1 MLLCFSFIGKTQDTL
16 LMNVVERSDS
26 NTVNI
31 LLENANTST
40 ESPVILQYLLKAQS
54 YLEKENNPLTL
65 FDIYTRIGKIY
76 QSEDLNDRALP
87 IFQKANS
94 LPSPPISKLQKIEL
108 MDFMAKAYFAV
119 GRIDS
124 ALLVYDEQLAY
135 FEKEKNYEGILK
147 TLQEKVNVFLDIQ
160 NYRMALDLNQQI
172 KSLVE
177 EKGNDDAHLAIINN
191 NIGYNF
197 NFLEEHD
204 RAIKY
209 FLLALDAHKKGAMKK
224 SSNQTNGKADSS
236 STKLDLAILYT
247 NIGIAFNNLDDS
259 KNSIKFL
266 QKAIKSNNQKSSR
279 VSNAYLQHLIASIY
293 LNNGDVYNALQ
304 FNDVAIFNAK
314 KRKDLQVLSNAYNTA
329 AEIQKQLYDY
339 ELALDFYQKH
349 FAIRDSLTLEDRLR
363 KQQILQTQL
372 LLEKS
377 EKEIKL
383 LLVNEK
389 IKDQAISTLQFE
401 KKFLASEAD
410 KLKLETAKI
419 SLEADQQQKELLLL
433 KNEQEIKDANL
444 RNSKLEAQ
452 KANQEL
458 DLIQIKLLA
467 EKKDREVEVAKQ
479 QQQLA
484 EMETANASAEKEKAE
499 REAKISKQNQ
509 NIAELQLEQAKTFR
523 QFIYGLGTLLAL
535 VFIMILSAWYYARV
549 ANQRLAAKNKEIEE
563 ERRKSENLLLN
574 ILPLETAN
582 ELKTTG
588 IATPKE
594 YDKVTVLFADF
605 TNFTKISEQLSPE
618 QLLHELNDCFREFD
632 KITEQHGLEKIKTIG
647 DGYMCAGGVPVA
659 NESNPTDAI
668 YAAIEMQKFM
678 KERFEEKTKA
688 GIPYWNMRIG
698 IHTGH
703 VIAGVVGTKKF
714 AYDIWGD
721 TVNIAS
727 RMETS
732 CENGKINISSS
743 TREYVNGLFEY
754 DFRGE
759 VEVKHG
765 NKVGM
770 YFVKNHI

>member
-1 MLLCFSFIGKTQDTL
+1 MSFLLCFSFLGKTQDTL
-16 LMNVVERSDS
+16 LLEVIERSDS
-26 NTVNI
+26 NIVNT
-31 LLENANTST
+31 LLENANTSK
-40 ESPVILQYLLKAQS
+40 ESPVVLQYLLKAQS
-54 YLEKENNPLTL
+54 YLEKENKPLAL

-87 IFQKANS
+87 IFQKANR

-108 MDFMAKAYFAV
+108 MDFMAKAYFAE
-119 GRIDS
+119 GSIDS
-124 ALLVYDEQLAY
+124 ALLAYDEQLTY
-135 FEKEKNYEGILK
+135 YEKENNYEGVLK

-160 NYRMALDLNQQI
+160 SYRMALDLNLQI
-172 KSLVE
+172 KSLVQ
-177 EKGNDDAHLAIINN
+177 EKGTDDAHLAIINN

-209 FLLALDAHKKGAMKK
+209 FLLALDAHQKGVMS
-224 SSNQTNGKADSS
+224 SSNNTTTN
-236 STKLDLAILYT
+236 LDLAILYT
-247 NIGIAFNNLDDS
+247 NIGITYNNLDDS
-259 KNSIKFL
+259 KNAIKFL
-266 QKAIKSNNQKSSR
+266 QQAIKSNNPKSSR
-279 VSNAYLQHLIASIY
+279 ISNAYLQHLIASIY
-293 LNNGDVYNALQ
+293 LNHGDVYNAFQ
-304 FNDVAIFNAK
+304 FNDLAIINAK
-314 KRKDLQVLSNAYNTA
+314 KRKDFKVLSNAYNTA

-339 ELALDFYQKH
+339 ELALEFYQKH
-349 FAIRDSLTLEDRLR
+349 FAIRDSLTLEDRFR
-363 KQQILQTQL
+363 KQQLLQTQL

-383 LLVNEK
+383 LLINEQ
-389 IKDQAISTLQFE
+389 IKDQAISTLQLE
-401 KKFLASEAD
+401 KKFLASDAA
-410 KLKLETAKI
+410 KLKLEAAKI

-444 RNSKLEAQ
+444 LNSKLEAQ

-479 QQQLA
+479 QQKLA
-484 EMETANASAEKEKAE
+484 EMETANAGAEKRKAE
-499 REAKISKQNQ
+499 QEAELSKKNQ

-588 IATPKE
+588 IATPKK
-594 YDKVTVLFADF
+594 YAKVTVLFADF
-605 TNFTKISEQLSPE
+605 SNFTKISEQLSAE
-618 QLLHELNDCFREFD
+618 ELIKELNDCFRAFD
-632 KITEQHGLEKIKTIG
+632 EITDRHGLEKIKTIG

-668 YAAIEMQKFM
+668 HAAIEMQKFM
-678 KERFEEKTKA
+678 KNRFDAKTKA

-732 CENGKINISSS
+732 CDNGKINISAS
-743 TREYVNGLFEY
+743 TREFLNGSFEY
-754 DFRGE
+754 HFRGE
-759 VEVKHG
+759 LEVKHG

-770 YFVKNHI
+770 YFVKDHV